1 MVFYYS
7 KMMEVQHEKV
17 KNLRPNLEKLQNL
30 EGLIQAV
37 TAKSSDE
44 NFDCIS
50 RVFAPKVKVSEDP
63 VTGSTHCLI
72 APYWSKILNKN
83 ILKCYQASERGGIL
97 QCEIID
103 DRVKISGNAILFAKS
118 KLNIE
123 E

>member
-1 MVFYYS
+1 MASVLNINEDFCDYYYYES
-7 KMMEVQHEKV
+7 EYMGAWLYDQY
-17 KNLRPNLEKLQNL
+17 
-30 EGLIQAV
+30 
-37 TAKSSDE
+37 SSDE